1 MSSKGVAFLMDMG
14 TGKTL
19 VTIALAG
26 TLSQRNKI
34 HKLLVVAP
42 KSILSVWED
51 EFFKF
56 ADFDYQLTVPDGDT
70 AKKSHTIASL
80 QAAGFL
86 QVVVLNYESVWRLED
101 ELLKWNADMIVC
113 DESSKIKNPK
123 AQCSKTLHKLGK
135 KSRYNVILTGT
146 PVVNNPL
153 DFFSQYKF
161 LDDQIFG
168 ASFYPFRA
176 KYAIIGGYGN
186 HQIVGYRNLDELVA
200 KAHSIAYRV
209 KLTDAVD
216 MPETEDREIYIQLEP
231 SAVRLYRQ
239 MEQESYVE
247 LMNGEVDGRNVL
259 TKLLRLSQIT
269 GGFISNAEH
278 DVQQVSAAK
287 LEALEDIIDTCAEE
301 KRKVVVFVRYLP
313 EIEAIRRMLYKKGIK
328 YSLVCGEVKDRAA
341 EVARFQDEEDCLVFV
356 GQLATTSMGLTLTSS
371 CVAVFYS
378 MDFSFANY
386 QQSRA
391 RIFRI
396 GQQNKCIYIHLV
408 AKNTVD
414 ELTIKAL
421 KRKESLAKL
430 VVDNPT
436 NILAGENR

>member
-1 MSSKGVAFLMDMG
+1 M
-14 TGKTL
+14 
-19 VTIALAG
+19 
-26 TLSQRNKI
+26 
-34 HKLLVVAP
+34 
-42 KSILSVWED
+42 
-51 EFFKF
+51 
-56 ADFDYQLTVPDGDT
+56 
-70 AKKSHTIASL
+70 
-80 QAAGFL
+80 
-86 QVVVLNYESVWRLED
+86 
-101 ELLKWNADMIVC
+101 
-113 DESSKIKNPK
+113 
-123 AQCSKTLHKLGK
+123 
-135 KSRYNVILTGT
+135 
-146 PVVNNPL
+146 
-153 DFFSQYKF
+153 
-161 LDDQIFG
+161 
-168 ASFYPFRA
+168 
-176 KYAIIGGYGN
+176 
-186 HQIVGYRNLDELVA
+186 GYRNLDELVA

>member
-1 MSSKGVAFLMDMG
+1 MDMG

-26 TLSQRNKI
+26 ALLQQGKI
-34 HKLLVVAP
+34 HKMLVVSP
-42 KSILSVWED
+42 KSIMNVWED

-56 ADFDYQLTVPDGDT
+56 ADFDYQLTVPEGDT
-70 AKKSHTIASL
+70 QRKAQTIDGLKATD
-80 QAAGFL
+80 FL
-86 QVVVLNYESVWRLED
+86 QVVVLNYESVWRLE
-101 ELLKWNADMIVC
+101 ETMLKWDADLIVC

-168 ASFYPFRA
+168 GSFYPFRA

-186 HQIVGYRNLDELVA
+186 HQIVGYKNLDELVG

-216 MPETEDREIYIQLEP
+216 MPDTEDREIYINLEP
-231 SAVRLYRQ
+231 NAARLYRQ
-239 MEQESYVE
+239 MERESYIE
-247 LMNGEVDGRNVL
+247 LMSGEVDGRNVL

-269 GGFISNAEH
+269 GGYVTNMERNA
-278 DVQQVSAAK
+278 QQVSSAK
-287 LEALEDIIDTCAEE
+287 LEALEDIVDSCEE
-301 KRKVVVFVRYLP
+301 EHRKVVVFVRYLP
-313 EIEAIRRMLYKKGIK
+313 EIEAIRRMLVKKGIK
-328 YSLVCGEVKDRAA
+328 YSLVCGDVKDRAT
-341 EVARFQDEEDCLVFV
+341 EVARFQEDEDCLVFV

-378 MDFSFANY
+378 LDFSFANY

-396 GQQNKCIYIHLV
+396 GQKNKCIYIHLI

-414 ELTIKAL
+414 ELTMKAL

-430 VVDNPT
+430 VVDNPKQ
-436 NILAGENR
+436 ILSGGTQ

>member
-1 MSSKGVAFLMDMG
+1 MDMG

-26 TLSQRNKI
+26 ALLQQGKI
-34 HKLLVVAP
+34 HKMLVVSP
-42 KSILSVWED
+42 KSIMNVWED

-56 ADFDYQLTVPDGDT
+56 ADFDYQLTVPEGDT
-70 AKKSHTIASL
+70 QRKAQTIDGLKATD
-80 QAAGFL
+80 FL
-86 QVVVLNYESVWRLED
+86 QVVVLNYESVWRLE
-101 ELLKWNADMIVC
+101 ETMLKWDADLIVC

-269 GGFISNAEH
+269 GGLISNAEH
-278 DVQQVSAAK
+278 YVQQVSAAK